1 MIKMSPWIRV
11 GFEIL
16 KDSDEDSNI
25 FCSKSRQTQDF
36 LKNYPLKQKWKYN
49 SKFKVSEQ

>member
-25 FCSKSRQTQDF
+25 FCSKSKQTQDF
-36 LKNYPLKQKWKYN
+36 LKNYPLEQKWEV
-49 SKFKVSEQ
+49 KFKVSEQ